1 MDTGDLMAVRRQRK
15 TNDGDGVVARIG
27 QEIVVTRLRRINDKC
42 IKLEPE
48 STNPEHRSIPI
59 NTQTDNVEIVGVIV
73 GALVRVPR
81 TPD

>member
-1 MDTGDLMAVRRQRK
+1 MAVRRQSE
-15 TNDGDGVVARIG
+15 TNDVDLVVARIG
-27 QEIVVTRLRRINDKC
+27 QEIALKRLRRINDKC

-59 NTQTDNVEIVGVIV
+59 NTQTEDVEIVGVVV